1 MISLSSLPRI
11 CVALG
16 VADVLHLERLA
27 VAACD
32 DGEDFLELRLDMLHE
47 PEAGIKVIRR
57 VARRYPD
64 AVLLATCRRK
74 QNGGEFGGSIERQI
88 EVLDQAVSAGAAMVD
103 IEIETAETAPSLL
116 AIFAGRSRLIV
127 SYHNFETTPA
137 LSRAMRRLQRVPA
150 DIYKIA
156 VFARKPS
163 DGLRVLNLPSEYAD
177 LKIVSLAMGEL
188 AVPSR
193 ILGASRASAFVFAS
207 YMPRNGEPGS
217 VPAAKPTA
225 PGQISAA
232 QLRNL
237 YLAHR
242 RQRSTK
248 IFGVV
253 ADPVG
258 HSLSPVL
265 HNRAFKSRR
274 IDAVYVPFL
283 VRPNEFSDFCKVAE
297 ALPVEGFSVTI
308 PHKQRVLR
316 HLDSVDPLARR
327 IGAVNT
333 VFRRKKKL
341 CGTNTDVL
349 GIVAPLEKRMRLAKA
364 SVLIVGN
371 GGAARGAI
379 FALQDKGARVTLTGR
394 VAARVRK
401 LARECGVDSVD
412 RTRLEGK
419 HFDILINATPLG
431 MSPNVDDCFFEDHI
445 PAELVFDMVYNPL
458 ETRLLQMAK
467 VSGKKTISGL
477 EMFLEQAAAQFE
489 LWTGENAPRGVMKN
503 AVLAVLAPPHAA

>member
-32 DGEDFLELRLDMLHE
+32 DGEDFLELRLDMLAE

-57 VARRYPD
+57 IARRYPD

-74 QNGGEFGGSIERQI
+74 RNGGEFFGSIERQI
-88 EVLDQAVSAGAAMVD
+88 EVLDQAVSAGAALVD
-103 IEIETAETAPSLL
+103 IEIETAESAPALL
-116 AIFAGRSRLIV
+116 AVFAGRARVIV
-127 SYHNFETTPA
+127 SYHDFETTPA

-156 VFARKPS
+156 VFARKPT

-177 LKIVSLAMGEL
+177 LKIVSLAMGE
-188 AVPSR
+188 AGVPSR
-193 ILGASRASAFVFAS
+193 ILGPGRGSAFVFAS
-207 YMPRNGEPGS
+207 YVPRNGEPGS
-217 VPAAKPTA
+217 TPAANPTA
-225 PGQISAA
+225 PGQVSAF

-237 YLAHR
+237 YVAHR
-242 RQRSTK
+242 RRPATRV
-248 IFGVV
+248 FGVV

-258 HSLSPVL
+258 HSMSPTL
-265 HNRAFKSRR
+265 HNRAFQSRR
-274 IDAVYVPFL
+274 IDAIYLPFL
-283 VRPNEFSDFCKVAE
+283 VRPNQFSDFCNVAE

-316 HLDSVDPLARR
+316 HLDSIDPLARR

-364 SVLIVGN
+364 SVLIAGN
-371 GGAARGAI
+371 GGAARAAI
-379 FALQDKGARVTLTGR
+379 FAIQDKGARVTLTGR
-394 VAARVRK
+394 GGARVRK

-412 RTRLEGK
+412 RNRLDSK

-431 MSPNVDDCFFEDHI
+431 MSPHVDECFFEDHI
-445 PAELVFDMVYNPL
+445 PAELVFDMIYNPL
-458 ETRLLQMAK
+458 ETRLLRIAK
-467 VSGKKTISGL
+467 ASGKKTIAGL

-489 LWTGENAPRGVMKN
+489 LWTGENAPRAAMKN
-503 AVLAVLAPPHAA
+503 AVLDVLAPLHAA

>member
-16 VADVLHLERLA
+16 VADVLQLERLA

-32 DGEDFLELRLDMLHE
+32 DGEDFLELRLDMLDE

-57 VARRYPD
+57 VARRYPE

-74 QNGGEFGGSIERQI
+74 QSGGEFRSSIERQI
-88 EVLDQAVSAGAAMVD
+88 EVLDHAVSAGATIVD
-103 IEIETAETAPSLL
+103 IEIETAEQALSLL
-116 AIFAGRSRLIV
+116 KVFADRVRVLV

-137 LSRAMRRLQRVPA
+137 LSRVMRRLQRIPA
-150 DIYKIA
+150 DLYKVA
-156 VFARKPS
+156 VFARKPT
-163 DGLRVLNLPSEYAD
+163 DGLRVLNLPAEYSD
-177 LKIVSLAMGEL
+177 LKVVSLAMGEVG
-188 AVPSR
+188 VPSR
-193 ILGASRASAFVFAS
+193 ILGPSRASAFVFAS
-207 YMPRNGEPGS
+207 YIPRNGGS
-217 VPAAKPTA
+217 APAARPTA
-225 PGQISAA
+225 PGQVSASH
-232 QLRNL
+232 LRNL

-242 RQRSTK
+242 RKPSTK

-258 HSLSPVL
+258 HSLSPAL

-274 IDAVYVPFL
+274 IDAVYLPFQ
-283 VRPNEFSDFCKVAE
+283 VRPDQFSDFWKVAE
-297 ALPVEGFSVTI
+297 NLPIEGFSVTI
-308 PHKQRVLR
+308 PHKQRVVR

-349 GIVAPLEKRMRLAKA
+349 GIVAPLEKRMRLTKA

-371 GGAARGAI
+371 GGAARAAI

-394 VAARVRK
+394 NSVRVRK
-401 LARECGVDSVD
+401 LARDCSIESVD
-412 RTRLEGK
+412 PNRLQDN
-419 HFDILINATPLG
+419 HFDILVHATPLG
-431 MSPNVDDCFFEDHI
+431 MSPQVDECFLEDHI

-458 ETRLLQMAK
+458 ETRLLRMAEA
-467 VSGKKTISGL
+467 SGRKTISGL

-489 LWTGENAPRGVMKN
+489 LWTGESAPRGPMKN
-503 AVLAVLAPPHAA
+503 AVLDILAPSNAA

>member
-16 VADVLHLERLA
+16 VADVLQLERLA

-32 DGEDFLELRLDMLHE
+32 DGEDFLELRLDMLDE
-47 PEAGIKVIRR
+47 PAVGIKVIRR

-64 AVLLATCRRK
+64 GVLLVTCRRK
-74 QNGGEFGGSIERQI
+74 QNGGEFRGSIERQI
-88 EVLDQAVSAGAAMVD
+88 EVLDQAVNAGAAIVD

-116 AIFAGRSRLIV
+116 DVFAGRARVLV
-127 SYHNFETTPA
+127 SYHNFEATPA
-137 LSRAMRRLQRVPA
+137 LSRVMRRLQRIPA
-150 DIYKIA
+150 DIYKVA
-156 VFARKPS
+156 VFARKPT
-163 DGLRVLNLPSEYAD
+163 DGLRVLNLPSECAD
-177 LKIVSLAMGEL
+177 LKVVSLAMGEVG
-188 AVPSR
+188 VPSR
-193 ILGASRASAFVFAS
+193 ILGPSRASAFAFAS
-207 YMPRNGEPGS
+207 YIPRNGGS
-217 VPAAKPTA
+217 APTASPTA
-225 PGQISAA
+225 PGQVSAS

-237 YLAHR
+237 YLTHR
-242 RQRSTK
+242 RKPSTR

-274 IDAVYVPFL
+274 IDAVYLPFL
-283 VRPNEFSDFCKVAE
+283 VNPNLFSDFCKVIE
-297 ALPVEGFSVTI
+297 ALPIEGFSVTI

-316 HLDSVDPLARR
+316 HLDSVDALSRR

-341 CGTNTDVL
+341 CGTSTDVL
-349 GIVAPLEKRMRLAKA
+349 GIVTPLEKRMRLAKA

-371 GGAARGAI
+371 GGAARSAI

-394 VAARVRK
+394 NSARVRK
-401 LARECGVDSVD
+401 LARDCGVESVD
-412 RTRLEGK
+412 PNRLQDK
-419 HFDILINATPLG
+419 HFDILVHATPLG
-431 MSPNVDDCFFEDHI
+431 MSPNVDACFFEDHI

-458 ETRLLQMAK
+458 ETRLLRIARA
-467 VSGKKTISGL
+467 SGKKTISGL
-477 EMFLEQAAAQFE
+477 EMFLDQAAAQFE
-489 LWTGENAPRGVMKN
+489 LWTGESAPRGPMKN
-503 AVLAVLAPPHAA
+503 AVLDILAPTHAA